1 MSKNRLVYNM
11 QSARWS
17 SVSGKKKVLLTPN
30 EQKLYAELTPQI
42 MPETDRL
49 IDAVLAI
56 YRKFNLFDGVKH
68 EKKALRLHFTGAFAR
83 IMTRIM
89 PVSSVR
95 NNHVMVMRSSAA
107 DNMTGEEAYSKK
119 KDNIT
124 YKKENIVALLI
135 PKRLQY
141 MKNCISSNTAKSCY
155 PDRKSVV

>member
-1 MSKNRLVYNM
+1 M
-11 QSARWS
+11 
-17 SVSGKKKVLLTPN
+17 SGKKKVLLTPN

-107 DNMTGEEAYSKK
+107 DNMTGEAAYSKK

-124 YKKENIVALLI
+124 YKKENDDCSYIENCFGRSVISEQTLI
-135 PKRLQY
+135 KIEKETVYRQSYRMPFMVYRWKIY
-141 MKNCISSNTAKSCY
+141 NK
-155 PDRKSVV
+155 

>member
-49 IDAVLAI
+49 IDTVLAI

-68 EKKALRLHFTGAFAR
+68 EKSVTTAFYR
-83 IMTRIM
+83 GIC
-89 PVSSVR
+89 PDNDK
-95 NNHVMVMRSSAA
+95 NNASQLC
-107 DNMTGEEAYSKK
+107 KK
-119 KDNIT
+119 
-124 YKKENIVALLI
+124 
-135 PKRLQY
+135 
-141 MKNCISSNTAKSCY
+141 
-155 PDRKSVV
+155 